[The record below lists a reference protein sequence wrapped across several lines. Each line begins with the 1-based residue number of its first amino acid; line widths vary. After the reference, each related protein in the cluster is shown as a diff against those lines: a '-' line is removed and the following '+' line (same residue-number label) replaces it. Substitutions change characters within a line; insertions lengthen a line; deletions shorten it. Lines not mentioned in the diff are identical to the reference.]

1 MLLIDTDYTTDSHY
15 DILVNKYNLD
25 TILQQYVFL
34 FKYIE
39 KIKNLDI
46 KSFNTLLFN
55 DDILNL
61 NEEEFFVVYNVLVDE
76 ILEDNIFDFNL
87 LLEPNQEIF
96 SKLDFIDFIEFYM
109 HTLPYTYLKNILVK
123 YNSIPEF
130 YEYLMDPNTDIK
142 EQLKNEAFKTIDTN
156 DKFNGLVKNLGSN
169 ITSNKNKEKYESIIG
184 LLDKSIIKK
193 KNIYKK
199 HADMLLDVSLSDLQN
214 LITNYINIDLA
225 NLKS

>member
-46 KSFNTLLFN
+46 KSFNTLLFK

-61 NEEEFFVVYNVLVDE
+61 NEEEFFEVYNVLVDE